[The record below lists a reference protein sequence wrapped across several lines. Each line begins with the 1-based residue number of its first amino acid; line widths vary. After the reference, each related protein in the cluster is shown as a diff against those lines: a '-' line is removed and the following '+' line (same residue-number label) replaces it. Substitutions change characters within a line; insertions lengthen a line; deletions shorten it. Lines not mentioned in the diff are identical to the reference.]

1 MSLFKFYYHILYIWV
16 KWDKKILDII
26 IKNFKYGLIITYIKY
41 LCFGTSIALTHG
53 LGNIYVLTQTPKP
66 IKSDKNESRDIVS
79 AIGKLDFYLCIM
91 SGICLYAFPD
101 RVNLLLGGAGTL
113 NESYR
118 SLTRSC
124 GAFFLGTSL
133 ASLCMSEF
141 KYLEDKR
148 KFLLSRLCVSI
159 VYWTFFKINVAFIIN
174 SSI

>member
-1 MSLFKFYYHILYIWV
+1 M
-16 KWDKKILDII
+16 
-26 IKNFKYGLIITYIKY
+26 
-41 LCFGTSIALTHG
+41 THW
-53 LGNIYVLTQTPKP
+53 LGNIYFLTQTPKP
-66 IKSDKNESRDIVS
+66 ITDKNESRDIVS
-79 AIGKLDFYLCIM
+79 AIGKLDFYVCIM

-133 ASLCMSEF
+133 ASLCMSQF
-141 KYLEDKR
+141 KSLEDKR

-159 VYWTFFKINVAFIIN
+159 VYWIICFINVAFLIN
-174 SSI
+174 SSIYSKGKCNRTWCIRLGLLYWRIFV